1 MVETRKVQ
9 RLGPSTLAMT
19 LPAEW
24 ARAHS
29 VEKGDEVSLRTG
41 GKGTLTVLPES
52 AEAEE
57 SQATIHAENMDATAV
72 ERAIVAQ
79 YVLGRRVIHVEVAEG
94 SLDSEH
100 INAVYNAETQ
110 LMGLGVIEETPER
123 IAIRCSVDAEDFT
136 LDNLLER
143 LESTGATMR
152 DEAIQALA
160 LGNPDF
166 AERALNRERQ
176 ANKIFVLLLRLIFT
190 AYQNPNL
197 ARSVGLDDGFPLIGY
212 RSIAKNLELTA
223 DNAEDIAEIALEA
236 PDHTLEVD
244 DPTMRRIREF
254 TGQVDEISEL
264 AVRAAVE
271 RDFELTLTV
280 RERFAEINDVEGE
293 ILTDLPDHTLEVDD
307 PTMRRI
313 REFTGQVDEISEL
326 AVRAAVERDFELT
339 LTVRERFAEINDVE
353 GEILTDLPEMDNEAL
368 LRVRDVLVS
377 LAQTAQYAVRNAEIA
392 TNLALNE
399 ESAHTTIT

>member
-1 MVETRKVQ
+1 METRKVQ

-24 ARAHS
+24 ASAHN
-29 VEKGDEVSLRTG
+29 VEKGDEVSLRMG

-52 AEAEE
+52 VQSEE
-57 SQATIHAENMDATAV
+57 SEAIIYAENLDASSV

-79 YVLGRRVIHVEVAEG
+79 YVLGRRIIHVEAAEG
-94 SLDSEH
+94 ETLDSAH

-123 IAIRCSVDAEDFT
+123 IAIRCSVDPEDFT

-143 LESTGATMR
+143 LESTGSTMR
-152 DEAIQALA
+152 NEAIKALA
-160 LGNPDF
+160 NSNPDL
-166 AERALNRERQ
+166 AQRALNRERQ

-197 ARSVGLDDGFPLIGY
+197 ARAVGLEDGFPLIGY

-236 PDHTLEVD
+236 DDHSLSVD
-244 DPTMRRIREF
+244 SSTMRRIREF
-254 TGQVDEISEL
+254 TDQVDELTEL
-264 AVRAAVE
+264 AVTAAVE
-271 RDFELTLTV
+271 RDYDLAIEVKELY
-280 RERFAEINDVEGE
+280 AEIGDREHD
-293 ILTDLPDHTLEVDD
+293 ILH
-307 PTMRRI
+307 
-313 REFTGQVDEISEL
+313 
-326 AVRAAVERDFELT
+326 
-339 LTVRERFAEINDVE
+339 
-353 GEILTDLPEMDNEAL
+353 DLPEMSNESL
-368 LRVRDVLVS
+368 LEVREVLVS
-377 LAQTAQYAVRNAEIA
+377 LQQTAGFAVRNAEIA

-399 ESAHTTIT
+399 QSDHTTIQ